1 DVLQGD
7 AGNPSGPHGPARR
20 ARRQLDDARDVIAD
34 VIGASPAE
42 VVFTSGGTEAD
53 NLAIRGAGR
62 SPGSTARH
70 THTGSDEARVASET
84 SGDGYLDATVLTGAT
99 EHSAV
104 REPVLAEGGEVLP
117 VDTDGVLDL
126 DALAERLHRAA
137 EGRARP
143 VRLVSIMAVNN
154 ETGARNDLAA
164 I

>member
-1 DVLQGD
+1 MAETYLDHAATTPLRPAAIAAMVDVLQGD

-84 SGDGYLDATVLTGAT
+84 SGDG
-99 EHSAV
+99 
-104 REPVLAEGGEVLP
+104 
-117 VDTDGVLDL
+117 
-126 DALAERLHRAA
+126 
-137 EGRARP
+137 
-143 VRLVSIMAVNN
+143 
-154 ETGARNDLAA
+154 
-164 I
+164 